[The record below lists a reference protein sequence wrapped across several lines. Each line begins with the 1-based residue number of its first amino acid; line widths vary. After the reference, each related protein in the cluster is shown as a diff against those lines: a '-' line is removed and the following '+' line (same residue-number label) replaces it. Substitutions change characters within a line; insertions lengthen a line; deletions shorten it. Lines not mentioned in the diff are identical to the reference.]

1 MKKLLTLVSLSVLSM
16 AGIFALKPAKVSPV
30 RAEGEEETIQVLE
43 ETVKEQKNFRET
55 FVEPVIIALGSI
67 NVAAVASTV
76 ALFVIRHHSDK
87 KRGLKLDDATERI
100 NKLIEESEKLKA
112 EVNESQ
118 AKCVG
123 MYQAQLDE
131 MKETLELVK
140 KTEKDCR
147 NVEKMH
153 RAILLLSEIEVKW
166 INKSKEEI
174 RSGLAKEIEELSAIL
189 EELSK

>member
-1 MKKLLTLVSLSVLSM
+1 MV
-16 AGIFALKPAKVSPV
+16 GIFALKPAKISQV
-30 RAEGEEETIQVLE
+30 RAEGEEEKIEVLE

-55 FVEPVIIALGSI
+55 FVQPVIIALGSI
-67 NVAAVASTV
+67 NIASVASTV
-76 ALFVIRHHSDK
+76 ALFVIRHRSDK
-87 KRGLKLDDATERI
+87 KRGIKLDDSTERI
-100 NKLIEESEKLKA
+100 NKLIEECEKLKA

-140 KTEKDCR
+140 KTERDCR